1 MKNFKYERLENSED
15 FLRLKKWLDKNKISF
30 ELRIFT
36 KPSKISRNYE
46 ANIKFVIFAINDVP
60 VVIKFLQSFDG
71 NEKYSYRVFEAKM
84 RFKDTLLGWYDLNN
98 TWPATITKVI
108 RELNAK
114 K

>member
-46 ANIKFVIFAINDVP
+46 DNIKFVMFAINDVP

-71 NEKYSYRVFEAKM
+71 NEKYSYRVF
-84 RFKDTLLGWYDLNN
+84 DWYDLNN